1 MAADDRPGTGPAAEQ
16 EWLAAYDPR
25 AYAPIAVTVD
35 VVALTLRHGGLHVLL
50 VERGAPPYQGCWAL
64 PGGFLRAG
72 EESLDEAAARE
83 LAEETG
89 LQSASDAEATL
100 CRLHLEQLGTYG
112 APDRDPRM
120 HVVSVAYLAFA
131 PDLPDPRAG
140 TDAAAAA
147 WHPVRDLDLRPRGR
161 TGAAGGGGGGPP
173 RGGGGGGG
181 GAPPPRRGGGAPPGG
196 PAPARRRGGA
206 GPPAPP
212 GGGAPR
218 PPPGPAPLALAFD
231 HARILADGLDR
242 VRAKLEYSPL
252 ATAFLPHDFTIPDLR
267 AVYEAVWDEKL
278 HPGNFHRKV
287 LSVPGFVESTGTT
300 TARGGARGGPRART
314 YHAGD
319 AALLHPALLRPTAAR
334 EGLPGEGPHH

>member
-1 MAADDRPGTGPAAEQ
+1 MAADEASPQPAAGPTDEQ

-35 VVALTLRHGGLHVLL
+35 VVALTLRHGRLHVLL
-50 VERGAPPYQGCWAL
+50 VERGAPPQQGCWAL

-72 EESLDEAAARE
+72 EEGLDEAAARE

-89 LQSASDAEATL
+89 LQGASETEAAL

-112 APDRDPRM
+112 APERDPRM

-131 PDLPDPRAG
+131 PDLPDPQAG

-147 WHPVRDLDLRPRGR
+147 WHPVADLDL
-161 TGAAGGGGGGPP
+161 
-173 RGGGGGGG
+173 
-181 GAPPPRRGGGAPPGG
+181 
-196 PAPARRRGGA
+196 
-206 GPPAPP
+206 
-212 GGGAPR
+212 APR
-218 PPPGPAPLALAFD
+218 PAGRTRATGVPVDTHGGGVDGHTGPRPSAPQPIPLAFD
-231 HARILADGLDR
+231 HALIVADGLDR

-287 LSVPGFVESTGTT
+287 LSVPGFVESTGSTT
-300 TARGGARGGPRART
+300 ERGGARGGPRART

-319 AALLHPALLRPTAAR
+319 ARLLHPALLRPAR
-334 EGLPGEGPHH
+334 EEPAGTESAESAPAADRAH

>member
-1 MAADDRPGTGPAAEQ
+1 MAADGRQPSTGPEAEQ

-25 AYAPIAVTVD
+25 AYTPIAVTVD
-35 VVALTLRHGGLHVLL
+35 VVALTLRQGSLHVLL

-72 EESLDEAAARE
+72 EEGLDEAAARE

-89 LQSASDAEATL
+89 LHSASEAEVRR

-112 APDRDPRM
+112 APERDPRM

-131 PDLPDPRAG
+131 PDLPDPQAG

-147 WHPVRDLDLRPRGR
+147 WHPVSDLDLRPHGRSPAAGAPADTHGGGVDGR
-161 TGAAGGGGGGPP
+161 TGPD
-173 RGGGGGGG
+173 
-181 GAPPPRRGGGAPPGG
+181 
-196 PAPARRRGGA
+196 
-206 GPPAPP
+206 
-212 GGGAPR
+212 
-218 PPPGPAPLALAFD
+218 PLALAFD

-252 ATAFLPHDFTIPDLR
+252 ATAFLPYDFTIPDLR

-287 LSVPGFVESTGTT
+287 LSVPGFVESTGSTT
-300 TARGGARGGPRART
+300 ERGGARGGPRART

-319 AALLHPALLRPTAAR
+319 ARQLHPALLRPTRDAVDDAEAR
-334 EGLPGEGPHH
+334 